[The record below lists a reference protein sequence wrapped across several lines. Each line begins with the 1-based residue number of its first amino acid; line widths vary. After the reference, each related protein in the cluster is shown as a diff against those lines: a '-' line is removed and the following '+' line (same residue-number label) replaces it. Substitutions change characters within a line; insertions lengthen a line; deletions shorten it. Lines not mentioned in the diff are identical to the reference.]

1 MARLHEW
8 REDLHMQEAQAPSAP
23 EFRISGTIIVGIDL
37 SASFIGFPCLLGTA
51 APLGFR
57 IRDSILEIRLR
68 LDVMPILQTFVAS
81 LDQESTDYLSLLWS
95 NFRESLRCSM
105 YDFEYNIAITV
116 PSVWPVYARKKMFQ
130 VIRKAN
136 ILSDNVH
143 LISKFIPDIEAASI
157 ALVLDLIKPLD
168 RMQPILRGGNVVMIC
183 DCGGFTTEAAA
194 YEIRTIRPLG
204 MKQLTQ
210 RECILVG
217 GALIDNNFM
226 NLLKTKIESIGQIQ
240 NVCPVS
246 EIDLVTGQC
255 LREFAYRKKI

>member
-37 SASFIGFPCLLGTA
+37 SA
-51 APLGFR
+51 
-57 IRDSILEIRLR
+57 
-68 LDVMPILQTFVAS
+68 
-81 LDQESTDYLSLLWS
+81 SLLWS